1 MALACSTG
9 GPKSLQQV
17 IPYLPK
23 NLDAPVVLV
32 QHMPA
37 GFTFSLS
44 QRLNEISEV
53 EVKEAQEGDILKKWC
68 GIYCTGRKA
77 HEGREK
83 RHGLLY

>member
-1 MALACSTG
+1 MPRKLEPGNFTGVKTGRKKIVALACSTG

-53 EVKEAQEGDILKKWC
+53 EVKEAQEGDI
-68 GIYCTGRKA
+68 
-77 HEGREK
+77 
-83 RHGLLY
+83 

>member
-9 GPKSLQQV
+9 IPKSLQQV

-37 GFTFSLS
+37 GFTFSLLLK
-44 QRLNEISEV
+44 RLNEISEV
-53 EVKEAQEGDILKKWC
+53 EVKRSS
-68 GIYCTGRKA
+68 GR
-77 HEGREK
+77 
-83 RHGLLY
+83 

>member
-53 EVKEAQEGDILKKWC
+53 EVKEAQEGDILKN
-68 GIYCTGRKA
+68 GVVYIAPG
-77 HEGREK
+77 G
-83 RHGLLY
+83 